1 MSLLPFASPPGG
13 GGGTSL
19 PSQVGN
25 AGKFL
30 QTNGTTP
37 LWAVAPGGGGAAV
50 APSYFQADFSS
61 EPTTTY
67 AGANPSSALLSD
79 ANWNVV
85 KTIYTGLNRDTR
97 TVYTATGIWNNR
109 TSLTY
114 TTSLAYT
121 V

>member
-13 GGGTSL
+13 GGSSL

-37 LWAVAPGGGGAAV
+37 LWATTSGGATL
-50 APSYFQADFSS
+50 APSYFQIDLSS

-67 AGANPSSALLSD
+67 AGANAVSSLVSD
-79 ANWNVV
+79 GNWNVV
-85 KTIYTGLNRDTR
+85 KTVYTGLNRDTR
-97 TVYTATGIWNNR
+97 TVYTSTGIWNSR
-109 TSLTY
+109 ASLTY